1 MHVAIV
7 GAGALGRVYGVR
19 LALEARVRVTFMTR
33 PERASDTTPLA
44 IERVDDR
51 DSVLVLRNA
60 ERAAAVPPFADI
72 VLVCV
77 RAEQIDDALF
87 ALLKEG
93 EAADAKGGSA
103 GVLPAHRPPIVV
115 LTPLL
120 PGDYER
126 MRAAL
131 GDRVVAAMPGVV
143 AYVDDRGIGRYWLP
157 RSAPTLIDERA
168 PVLPA
173 LHELVH
179 ALGRAGMNAHLELGV
194 HETNPATTVTFV
206 PLTMAL
212 DVAGGVDALLD
223 DHALVQLAI
232 EATREGAELAAGIGK
247 VAAWASVLVKF
258 VGPTTLKIGVGIARH
273 TSPEAVRYVEEHFGR
288 KLHAQNVRMAEAIVA
303 LAEEKGTP
311 RAALSEL
318 LARLRAPSMG

>member
-19 LALEARVRVTFMTR
+19 LALEAHVGVTFLTR
-33 PERASDTTPLA
+33 PEGVSDKTPIA

-51 DSVLVLRNA
+51 DSVLVLRNP
-60 ERAAAVPPFADI
+60 ERVAAVPPFADV

-77 RAEQIDDALF
+77 RVEQLDDGLF

-93 EAADAKGGSA
+93 ETTDTKGGSA
-103 GVLPAHRPPIVV
+103 DVLTAHRPPPIVV

-126 MRAAL
+126 MRTAL
-131 GDRVVAAMPGVV
+131 GERVVAAMPGVV

-168 PVLPA
+168 PITPA
-173 LHELVH
+173 LHELVR
-179 ALGRAGMNAHLELGV
+179 ALGRAGMSAHFELRV

-223 DHALVQLAI
+223 DHALVRLAV
-232 EATREGAELAAGIGK
+232 EAAHEGAELAARLGK
-247 VAAWASVLVKF
+247 VATWASMLVKF

-273 TSPEAVRYVEEHFGR
+273 SSPEAVRYVEDHFGR
-288 KLHAQNVRMAEAIVA
+288 KLHVQNVRVAETIVR

-311 RAALSEL
+311 HLALSEL
-318 LARLRAPSMG
+318 LERLRAH